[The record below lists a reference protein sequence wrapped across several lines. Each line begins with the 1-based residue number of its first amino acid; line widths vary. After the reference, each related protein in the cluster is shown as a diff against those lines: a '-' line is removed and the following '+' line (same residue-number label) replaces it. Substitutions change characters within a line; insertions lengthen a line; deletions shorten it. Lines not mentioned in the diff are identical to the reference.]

1 MNSDTNIFHFKYT
14 YYICMLNDLRK
25 QKSLLGFFVA
35 VYLMIVLR
43 LKLSKIRKLYAKGKI
58 QKDVSDIYVTMLKEA
73 LKI

>member
-14 YYICMLNDLRK
+14 YYIVMLNDLRE
-25 QKSLLGFFVA
+25 QKTLLGFFVA
-35 VYLMIVLR
+35 VYLMVILR
-43 LKLSKIRKLYAKGKI
+43 IKLAKIRKLYAKGKI